1 MARLFISLPITVL
14 VCLIAISTSA
24 EAQTPAPPQ
33 ASPPNQAPSEAPTET
48 TPQKLDEAVRGKLLD
63 QYATIAGGW
72 YLEQRCNHFPRE
84 YKLEF
89 DWNVAQTNIAMA
101 RHVSAAFLKQI
112 RQSARKVA
120 ETKTCGSESRDL
132 VVSTLVMSRDTTKFL
147 TRQTYT
153 LALGLAYEQQ
163 LIGLLLLAQKL
174 DDKCKIMPGHIRTE
188 FDDRIAEIL
197 KTFEQSIGAVGVN
210 QTKVA
215 AATAFDK
222 AKPTCDEKA
231 KLALAGA
238 MEQARQMSPR
248 WKAK

>member
-33 ASPPNQAPSEAPTET
+33 ASPPNQAPSEGPTET
-48 TPQKLDEAVRGKLLD
+48 TPQKLDEAVRGKLFD

-101 RHVSAAFLKQI
+101 RHVGAAFLAQI
-112 RQSARKVA
+112 RQSAKRVA
-120 ETKTCGSESRDL
+120 ETKTCGSETRDL
-132 VVSTLVMSRDTTKFL
+132 VVSTLIMSRDTTKFL
-147 TRQTYT
+147 TGQTYT

-163 LIGLLLLAQKL
+163 LIALLLVAQKL
-174 DDKCKIMPGHIRTE
+174 DDKCKVMPGHIRTE

-231 KLALAGA
+231 KPALIGA
-238 MEQARQMSPR
+238 MDQARQMSPR